1 MIQDKIKN
9 RVMLVLLLGGLFM
22 ASCNQKENQSIED
35 PVARVNKEYLN
46 RSELKNIVSL
56 KSTHKDSVAIV
67 HSFIDKWAT
76 KRLLIEAAEFNLSD
90 DKKSEINTLVEQFKS
105 DLLIKAY
112 LEKLVQQSIDTIISE
127 KDLETYYN
135 NLKNSFL
142 VDDMLVKMAYVNV
155 LNDNTNYNKIKKK
168 FTSSKKEEFDDLEN
182 MSLQMKSYALNDS
195 IWVNVNQVY
204 EKLPFLTVDNKS
216 TYLKSGNYFEVQDD
230 HSTYFVKINQVLERG
245 SITPYDY
252 LKPSLKQMVLNDRKM
267 RMLKEIEEDILKDAK
282 KNKRYEIF

>member
-90 DKKSEINTLVEQFKS
+90 DKKK
-105 DLLIKAY
+105 
-112 LEKLVQQSIDTIISE
+112 
-127 KDLETYYN
+127 
-135 NLKNSFL
+135 
-142 VDDMLVKMAYVNV
+142 
-155 LNDNTNYNKIKKK
+155 
-168 FTSSKKEEFDDLEN
+168 
-182 MSLQMKSYALNDS
+182 
-195 IWVNVNQVY
+195 
-204 EKLPFLTVDNKS
+204 
-216 TYLKSGNYFEVQDD
+216 
-230 HSTYFVKINQVLERG
+230 
-245 SITPYDY
+245 
-252 LKPSLKQMVLNDRKM
+252 
-267 RMLKEIEEDILKDAK
+267 
-282 KNKRYEIF
+282 